1 MRGSLISKF
10 ATLVCALVLAG
21 CGASDSGYRHG
32 FKSSKL
38 DPFAGTGSPYYR
50 GGGKIPF
57 GGGKYYVGKPY
68 QVAGRWFTPREQPGY
83 DKTGVASW
91 YGEAF
96 HRRMTSNGEYFDM
109 NTLTAAHATLPLP
122 SYVLVTNLEN
132 NRQVVVRVND
142 RGPFVDTRVI
152 DVSKRAADE
161 LGYRMKG
168 TARVRVQYLGAAPL
182 KDHGEHL
189 MAMNS
194 ALSTGAGK
202 NDLVA
207 MAQDPNLRESGN
219 VQVAAARPMKR
230 QPTPIAEVQM
240 ADAGQA
246 AAFDQSEGVDTDPMQ
261 GQAEEQH
268 QEIAPAPQPVQAFIV
283 RVAVFH
289 SLENANSAYQEL
301 ASFGPT
307 RIVQAVGANGPLYR
321 VQIGP
326 LDNSSDAQ
334 SALDSAIASGYEGA
348 LIVETQSTQV
358 SLN

>member
-10 ATLVCALVLAG
+10 ATLVCALFIAG
-21 CGASDSGYRHG
+21 CGDDGYHHG

-57 GGGKYYVGKPY
+57 GGGKYYVGQPY

-161 LGYRMKG
+161 LGYRRKG

-202 NDLVA
+202 NELVA
-207 MAQDPNLRESGN
+207 MAQDPNLRGSGN

-230 QPTPIAEVQM
+230 QPVPIAEVQM
-240 ADAGQA
+240 TDVGQGA
-246 AAFDQSEGVDTDPMQ
+246 EPDQAQGGDMNPMQ
-261 GQAEEQH
+261 DQTQGQDVSA
-268 QEIAPAPQPVQAFIV
+268 APEPQPVQAFIV

-289 SLENANSAYQEL
+289 SLDNANAAYQEL

-307 RIVQAVGANGPLYR
+307 QIVRAVGANGPLYR

-334 SALDSAIASGYEGA
+334 SALDSAVASGYEGA
-348 LIVETQSTQV
+348 RIVETQSTQV

>member
-1 MRGSLISKF
+1 MRVSDASKI
-10 ATLVCALVLAG
+10 ATLLCAVFLAG
-21 CGASDSGYRHG
+21 CGASDSGYHHG
-32 FKSSKL
+32 FKSAKL

-68 QVAGRWFTPREQPGY
+68 QVAGRWFTPREQPDY
-83 DKTGVASW
+83 DRTGTASW

-96 HRRMTSNGEYFDM
+96 HRRMTANGEYFDM

-132 NRQVVVRVND
+132 NRHVVVRVND

-161 LGYRMKG
+161 LGYRMQG
-168 TARVRVQYLGAAPL
+168 TARVRVQYLGPAPL
-182 KDHGEHL
+182 NDHGEHL
-189 MAMNS
+189 VAMNS

-207 MAQDPNLRESGN
+207 MAQNPNLRGPATM
-219 VQVAAARPMKR
+219 QVAAARPLKR
-230 QPTPIAEVQM
+230 QPKPIAEVQM
-240 ADAGQA
+240 VDVDQTAGA
-246 AAFDQSEGVDTDPMQ
+246 GDSGDPGQ
-261 GQAEEQH
+261 GEDIVKAPE
-268 QEIAPAPQPVQAFIV
+268 PAPVPVRAFIV

-289 SLENANSAYQEL
+289 SLENANAAYQEL

-307 RIVQAVGANGPLYR
+307 QIVRAVGANGPLYR

-326 LDNSSDAQ
+326 LDNGSDAQ
-334 SALDSAIASGYEGA
+334 AALDSAVASGYEDA
-348 LIVETQSTQV
+348 RVVETQSTQV

>member
-1 MRGSLISKF
+1 MRCSLIGKF
-10 ATLVCALVLAG
+10 ATLLCAVFLAG
-21 CGASDSGYRHG
+21 CGATDSAYHHG
-32 FKSSKL
+32 FKSAKL
-38 DPFAGTGSPYYR
+38 DPFAGNGSPYYR

-57 GGGKYYVGKPY
+57 GGGKYYVGNPY
-68 QVAGRWFTPREQPGY
+68 QVAGRWFTPREQPNY
-83 DKTGVASW
+83 DRTGLASW

-96 HRRMTSNGEYFDM
+96 HRRMTANGEYFDM

-132 NRQVVVRVND
+132 NRHVVVRVND

-161 LGYRMKG
+161 LGYRNKG
-168 TARVRVQYLGAAPL
+168 TAHVRVQYLGPAPL

-189 MAMNS
+189 MAMNG
-194 ALSTGAGK
+194 ALSTGASKG
-202 NDLVA
+202 DLVA
-207 MAQDPNLRESGN
+207 MAQNPKIRGSGN
-219 VQVAAARPMKR
+219 VQVAAARSFNP

-240 ADAGQA
+240 ADAEQ
-246 AAFDQSEGVDTDPMQ
+246 V
-261 GQAEEQH
+261 AEPNQN
-268 QEIAPAPQPVQAFIV
+268 QDVAPAPAPQPVQAFIV

-289 SLENANSAYQEL
+289 SIENANTAYQEL

-307 RIVQAVGANGPLYR
+307 QIVRAVGANGPLYR

-334 SALDSAIASGYEGA
+334 SALDSAVASGYEDA
-348 LIVETQSTQV
+348 RIVQTQSTQV
-358 SLN
+358 SSN

>member
-21 CGASDSGYRHG
+21 CGASDSGYHHG

-83 DKTGVASW
+83 DKIGLASW

-161 LGYRMKG
+161 LGYRRKG

-182 KDHGEHL
+182 KDRGEHL

-207 MAQDPNLRESGN
+207 MAQDPNLRGSGN
-219 VQVAAARPMKR
+219 VQVAAARPLKR
-230 QPTPIAEVQM
+230 QPTPIAEIQM
-240 ADAGQA
+240 ADVGQGDA
-246 AAFDQSEGVDTDPMQ
+246 LDQTQSADMDPMQ
-261 GQAEEQH
+261 DQPQN
-268 QEIAPAPQPVQAFIV
+268 QDQDIAAAPQPVQAFVV

-289 SLENANSAYQEL
+289 SLDNANSAYQKL

-307 RIVQAVGANGPLYR
+307 QIVRAVGANGPLYR

-334 SALDSAIASGYEGA
+334 SALDSAVATGYEGA
-348 LIVETQSTQV
+348 RIVETQSTQV

>member
-1 MRGSLISKF
+1 MRVSLIGKF
-10 ATLVCALVLAG
+10 ATLMCALFLAG
-21 CGASDSGYRHG
+21 CGATDSGYHHG
-32 FKSSKL
+32 YKNAKL

-57 GGGKYYVGKPY
+57 GGGKYQVGQPY

-83 DKTGVASW
+83 DRTGIASW

-96 HRRMTSNGEYFDM
+96 HRRRTSNGEYFDM

-132 NRQVVVRVND
+132 NRNVVVRVND

-152 DVSKRAADE
+152 DVSKRAADA
-161 LGYRMKG
+161 LGYRVKG
-168 TARVRVQYLGAAPL
+168 TAKVRVQYLGPAPL
-182 KDHGEHL
+182 KDNGEHL
-189 MAMNS
+189 MALNS
-194 ALSTGAGK
+194 ALSTGARK

-207 MAQDPNLRESGN
+207 MTQNPRLRGPAS
-219 VQVAAARPMKR
+219 VQVASAKR

-240 ADAGQA
+240 ADAA
-246 AAFDQSEGVDTDPMQ
+246 PSYEPDQDQGV
-261 GQAEEQH
+261 A
-268 QEIAPAPQPVQAFIV
+268 IAPAPVQAYIV

-289 SLENANSAYQEL
+289 SLENANTAYQQL
-301 ASFGPT
+301 AGFGPT
-307 RIVQAVGANGPLYR
+307 QIVRAVGANGPLYR

-326 LDNSSDAQ
+326 LDNTSDAQ
-334 SALDSAIASGYEGA
+334 SALDSAVATGYEGA
-348 LIVETQSTQV
+348 RIVETQATQV